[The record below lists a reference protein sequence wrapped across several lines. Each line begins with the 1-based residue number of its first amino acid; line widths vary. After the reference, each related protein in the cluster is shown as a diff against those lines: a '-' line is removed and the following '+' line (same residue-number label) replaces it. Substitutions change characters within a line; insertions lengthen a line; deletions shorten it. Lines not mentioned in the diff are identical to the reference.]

1 MGANATLLR
10 LAAASVLAAVA
21 CQPAIA
27 AEDNSSV
34 TPTLQPS
41 ALTPITQATTIQAV
55 PIEMTPEGKEVIA
68 RLRAGL
74 LIDSGTV
81 SVSELRPG
89 KVDQGQLET
98 YAAAALKDR
107 LRAGQTLDSDA
118 LSISELRPG
127 KVDQSQLQVYIA
139 MADEPAA
146 TQMSD
151 QISDVDQ
158 TLVFLAAM
166 SVAGGNEP
174 VTMET
179 ASAIVLKN
187 AGVMPRSMLGYDGVW
202 EFPRMPNADERELL
216 VGEGSQW
223 RVVENMESQMLFL
236 GPDREFGWDDFA
248 DLINP
253 LQHVPLVN
261 IAYRAMTGDEIHGA
275 AQLIDL
281 GMGPLAG
288 VSTIFNLAMRET
300 TGATMEDYAMA
311 ALFGPP
317 EYYDSNSVGVFAQNP
332 PDGYGIFYEGPYGA
346 PADESE
352 QVATLV
358 RRGASR

>member
-21 CQPAIA
+21 WQPAIA
-27 AEDNSSV
+27 DEEKQPA
-34 TPTLQPS
+34 LQPIIQ
-41 ALTPITQATTIQAV
+41 ATPIEAV
-55 PIEMTPEGKEVIA
+55 PIEITPEGKEVIA
-68 RLRAGL
+68 KLRAGL

-89 KVDQGQLET
+89 KVDQVQLEA
-98 YAAAALKDR
+98 YAASALKDR
-107 LRAGQTLDSDA
+107 LRAGQALDSDA

-127 KVDQSQLQVYIA
+127 KVDQGQLQVYIA
-139 MADEPAA
+139 MAGDPAE

-151 QISDVDQ
+151 QISAQISDVDQ

-223 RVVENMESQMLFL
+223 RVVENMESQLLFL
-236 GPDREFGWDDFA
+236 GPDRQFGWDDFA
-248 DLINP
+248 DLVNP
-253 LQHVPLVN
+253 LQHIPLVN

-288 VSTIFNLAMRET
+288 VGTIFSLAMRET
-300 TGATMEDYAMA
+300 TGASMEDYAMA

-317 EYYDSNSVGVFAQNP
+317 EYYDSDSVGVFGLQP
-332 PDGYGIFYEGPYGA
+332 ESVGIFAEVPEDG
-346 PADESE
+346 E
-352 QVATLV
+352 QVATAV
-358 RRGASR
+358 RRGSSR

>member
-21 CQPAIA
+21 WQPASA
-27 AEDNSSV
+27 DEGKSSV
-34 TPTLQPS
+34 APTLQPI
-41 ALTPITQATTIQAV
+41 AAATPIEAV

-68 RLRAGL
+68 QLRAGQM
-74 LIDSGTV
+74 IDSGTV

-89 KVDQGQLET
+89 KVDQSQLEA
-98 YAAAALKDR
+98 YAATALKDR

-127 KVDQSQLQVYIA
+127 KVDQGQLQLYIA
-139 MADEPAA
+139 MADAPADA
-146 TQMSD
+146 TQVSA

-187 AGVMPRSMLGYDGVW
+187 AGVMPRSMLGVDGVW

-216 VGEGSQW
+216 VGYGSEW
-223 RVVENMESQMLFL
+223 RVVENMESQLLFL
-236 GPDREFGWDDFA
+236 GPDRRFGWDDFA
-248 DLINP
+248 DVINP
-253 LQHVPLVN
+253 LQHIPLIN

-275 AQLIDL
+275 AQLVDL
-281 GMGPLAG
+281 AMGPLAG
-288 VSTIFNLAMRET
+288 VSTVFNLALQET

-317 EYYDSNSVGVFAQNP
+317 EYYDSNSVGVFAQTP
-332 PDGYGIFYEGPYGA
+332 PDGFGIFYEGPVE
-346 PADESE
+346 DSE

-358 RRGASR
+358 RRGTSR